1 MAARGEED
9 GGVFFC
15 FGREP
20 RGRELWFFF
29 FFLQRERWLPVLMTR
44 RGKLGEA
51 ALEN

>member
-29 FFLQRERWLPVLMTR
+29 FFFAKGEVAACADDQEREI
-44 RGKLGEA
+44 G
-51 ALEN
+51 

>member
-29 FFLQRERWLPVLMTR
+29 FFAKGEVAACADDQEREI
-44 RGKLGEA
+44 G
-51 ALEN
+51 

>member
-1 MAARGEED
+1 MGE
-9 GGVFFC
+9 FF
-15 FGREP
+15 FVLGENP
-20 RGRELWFFF
+20 EEESSGFFF